1 MTKNF
6 FQKIKT
12 REVAAASLL
21 GALAV
26 LWEIIPGPPF
36 DIPFPLYSRISL
48 DLTEIPIMISLM
60 FYRTAP
66 RCMHQPDRVLDIF
79 FNRKC
84 SRRNLSWLPSQR
96 HFQILL
102 KNIVTKSILAII
114 LRVAVMTVIDY
125 FLLQLFY
132 NMLEFD
138 VVGLLFPIFNVIQ
151 TLINIILVYLDLFEN
166 IKIQEIR

>member
-1 MTKNF
+1 
-6 FQKIKT
+6 
-12 REVAAASLL
+12 
-21 GALAV
+21 
-26 LWEIIPGPPF
+26 
-36 DIPFPLYSRISL
+36 
-48 DLTEIPIMISLM
+48 
-60 FYRTAP
+60 
-66 RCMHQPDRVLDIF
+66 
-79 FNRKC
+79 
-84 SRRNLSWLPSQR
+84 
-96 HFQILL
+96 L

-151 TLINIILVYLDLFEN
+151 TLINIILGYLDLFEN